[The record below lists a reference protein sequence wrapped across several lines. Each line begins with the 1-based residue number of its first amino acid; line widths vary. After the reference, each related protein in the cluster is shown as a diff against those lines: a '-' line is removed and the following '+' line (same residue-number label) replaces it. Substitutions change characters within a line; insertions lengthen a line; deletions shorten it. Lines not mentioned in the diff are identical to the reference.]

1 MGIVTACASPALRYG
16 GAGRAGEAPQ
26 QAVLMLLALDI
37 GNTSIHI
44 GLFDGDQIT
53 ATWRIGV
60 ETERMPDE
68 YGVFMLTLLYTHR
81 LSAQDITA
89 CIIGCDVPPLIPTFE
104 SVCRKYFEVEPMVV
118 GHGLRTG
125 VRILYDNP
133 KQLGAD
139 RIIDAVAAIRIY
151 GAPVIV
157 VDFGTATVFDAVNEH
172 GDYLGGAIA
181 PGIGI
186 ASEALFSRAAMLYR
200 VQLERP
206 PSAIGKNTIHAMQSG
221 ILFGYVGL
229 VEGLVRRFK
238 SELTGDAK
246 VVATGGL
253 APVVAQ
259 ETDCI
264 DVVDGDLTLNGLRMI
279 YELNMEEHHAR
290 ERRHG
295 VRPT

>member
-1 MGIVTACASPALRYG
+1 
-16 GAGRAGEAPQ
+16 
-26 QAVLMLLALDI
+26 MLLAMDV

-44 GLFDGDQIT
+44 GLFEGERIA

-60 ETERMPDE
+60 EREKLPDE
-68 YGVFMLTLLYTHR
+68 YGVLITSLLLARGFAPKDVT
-81 LSAQDITA
+81 D

-104 SVCRKYFEVEPMVV
+104 QVSRDYFGFEPMVV

-125 VRILYDNP
+125 IRILYDNP

-139 RIIDAVAAIRIY
+139 RIIDAVAAVHTY

-157 VDFGTATVFDAVNEH
+157 VDFGTATVFDAVNSS

-186 ASEALFSRAAMLYR
+186 ASEALFARAAMLYR
-200 VQLERP
+200 VQLELP
-206 PSAIGKNTIHAMQSG
+206 PTAIGKNTITAMQSG

-229 VEGLVRRFK
+229 VEGLVARFK
-238 SELTGDAK
+238 AELDGNPK

-253 APVVAQ
+253 AGLIAS
-259 ETDCI
+259 ETKCI
-264 DVVDGDLTLNGLRMI
+264 DVVDGDLTLTGLRLINEM
-279 YELNMEEHHAR
+279 N
-290 ERRHG
+290 RHG
-295 VRPT
+295 

>member
-1 MGIVTACASPALRYG
+1 
-16 GAGRAGEAPQ
+16 
-26 QAVLMLLALDI
+26 MLLALDI

-44 GLFDGDQIT
+44 GLFDGDVIKQ
-53 ATWRIGV
+53 TWRIGV
-60 ETERMPDE
+60 EQEKLPDE
-68 YGVFMLTLLYTHR
+68 YGVLLHSLISTSKVR
-81 LSAQDITA
+81 VEDIDA

-104 SVCRKYFEVEPMVV
+104 DVCRKYFHMEPMVV

-125 VRILYDNP
+125 VRILYENP

-139 RIIDAVAAIRIY
+139 RIIDAVAAIKFY

-206 PSAIGKNTIHAMQSG
+206 PVAIGKNTIHAMQSG
-221 ILFGYVGL
+221 IFFGYVGL
-229 VEGLVRRFK
+229 VEGIVARFK
-238 SELTGDAK
+238 AELTGDVK

-253 APVVAQ
+253 AREISEA
-259 ETDCI
+259 TTCI
-264 DVVDGDLTLNGLRMI
+264 DVIDSNLTLNGLRLI
-279 YELNMEEHHAR
+279 YEMNHD
-290 ERRHG
+290 
-295 VRPT
+295 

>member
-1 MGIVTACASPALRYG
+1 
-16 GAGRAGEAPQ
+16 
-26 QAVLMLLALDI
+26 MLLAFDI

-44 GLFDGDQIT
+44 GLFDGEELA

-60 ETERMPDE
+60 EHEKLPDE
-68 YGVFMLTLLYTHR
+68 YGILVTGLLNARRFET
-81 LSAQDITA
+81 SVITD

-104 SVCRKYFEVEPMVV
+104 QVCKDYFGVEPMVV

-125 VRILYDNP
+125 IRILYDNP

-139 RIIDAVAAIRIY
+139 RIIDAVAAVKRY

-157 VDFGTATVFDAVNEH
+157 VDFGTATVFDAVNDK
-172 GDYLGGAIA
+172 GDYLGGAIS

-186 ASEALFSRAAMLYR
+186 ASEALFARAAMLYR

-229 VEGLVRRFK
+229 VEGLVARFK
-238 SELTGDAK
+238 AELNGNPK

-253 APVVAQ
+253 SGIIAR

-264 DVVDGDLTLNGLRMI
+264 DVVDPHLTLDGLRIISEM
-279 YELNMEEHHAR
+279 NSNA
-290 ERRHG
+290 
-295 VRPT
+295 

>member
-1 MGIVTACASPALRYG
+1 
-16 GAGRAGEAPQ
+16 
-26 QAVLMLLALDI
+26 MLLALDI

-44 GLFDGDQIT
+44 GLFDGATIA

-60 ETERMPDE
+60 KQEKLPDE
-68 YGVFMLTLLYTHR
+68 YGVLLASLLATDGIHIG
-81 LSAQDITA
+81 AIDA

-104 SVCRKYFEVEPMVV
+104 AVCRKYFKKEPMVV

-139 RIIDAVAAIRIY
+139 RIIDAVAAIKYY

-157 VDFGTATVFDAVNEH
+157 VDFGTATVFDAVNEA

-206 PSAIGKNTIHAMQSG
+206 PVAIGKNTIHAMQSG
-221 ILFGYVGL
+221 IFWGYVGL
-229 VEGLVRRFK
+229 VEGLVARFK
-238 SELTGDAK
+238 AELTGDVK

-253 APVVAQ
+253 AREIAQ
-259 ETDCI
+259 ATSCI
-264 DVVDGDLTLNGLRMI
+264 DIIDGDLTLNGLRLI
-279 YELNMEEHHAR
+279 YELNDDLR
-290 ERRHG
+290 
-295 VRPT
+295 

>member
-1 MGIVTACASPALRYG
+1 
-16 GAGRAGEAPQ
+16 
-26 QAVLMLLALDI
+26 MLLALDI

-44 GLFDGDQIT
+44 GLFNGDELAVT
-53 ATWRIGV
+53 YRIGV
-60 ETERMPDE
+60 EQEKLPDE
-68 YGVFMLTLLYTHR
+68 YGVLMLSLLATGNIGPR
-81 LSAQDITA
+81 DVTA

-104 SVCRKYFEVEPMVV
+104 TVCRKYFGLEPMLV

-139 RIIDAVAAIRIY
+139 RIIDAVAAIKQY

-206 PSAIGKNTIHAMQSG
+206 PVAIGKNTIHAMQAG

-229 VEGLVRRFK
+229 VEGLVARFK
-238 SELTGDAK
+238 AELTGDVK

-253 APVVAQ
+253 ATTIAD

-264 DVVDGDLTLNGLRMI
+264 DVVDSNLTLNGLRYI
-279 YELNMEEHHAR
+279 YELNS
-290 ERRHG
+290 
-295 VRPT
+295 

>member
-1 MGIVTACASPALRYG
+1 
-16 GAGRAGEAPQ
+16 
-26 QAVLMLLALDI
+26 MLLALDI

-44 GLFDGDQIT
+44 GLFDGERLS

-60 ETERMPDE
+60 SVEKMPDE
-68 YGVFMLTLLYTHR
+68 YGVLLLTLLFTR
-81 LSAQDITA
+81 NLRPDDIEA
-89 CIIGCDVPPLIPTFE
+89 CIIGCDVPPMIPVFE
-104 SVCRKYFEVEPMVV
+104 SVCQKYFNLDPLVV

-139 RIIDAVAAIRIY
+139 RIIDAVAAIRRY

-157 VDFGTATVFDAVNEH
+157 VDFGTATVFDAVNEA

-181 PGIGI
+181 PGVGI

-206 PSAIGKNTIHAMQSG
+206 PVAIGKNTIHAMQSG
-221 ILFGYVGL
+221 IVYGYAGL
-229 VEGLVRRFK
+229 VEGLVNRFK
-238 SELTGDAK
+238 QELGGSPK
-246 VVATGGL
+246 VVATGGW
-253 APVVAQ
+253 ARQFSA

-264 DVVDGDLTLNGLRMI
+264 DIVDSDLTLTGLRII
-279 YELNMEEHHAR
+279 YEMN
-290 ERRHG
+290 
-295 VRPT
+295 RPDTKPAGG

>member
-1 MGIVTACASPALRYG
+1 
-16 GAGRAGEAPQ
+16 
-26 QAVLMLLALDI
+26 MLLTLDI

-44 GLFDGDQIT
+44 GLWEDERI
-53 ATWRIGV
+53 AHTWRIGV
-60 ETERMPDE
+60 EQEKLPDE
-68 YGVFMLTLLYTHR
+68 YGVLLMNLLGTEGIGAGDVH
-81 LSAQDITA
+81 A
-89 CIIGCDVPPLIPTFE
+89 CIVGCDVPPLIPTFE
-104 SVCRKYFEVEPMVV
+104 QVCRKYFKIEPMVV

-139 RIIDAVAAIRIY
+139 RIIDAVAASKLY
-151 GAPVIV
+151 GTPVII
-157 VDFGTATVFDAVNEH
+157 VDFGTATVFDAVNEQ

-206 PSAIGKNTIHAMQSG
+206 PVAIGKNTIHAMQSG

-229 VEGLVRRFK
+229 VEGVVQRFK
-238 SELTGDAK
+238 DELGGNPK

-253 APVVAQ
+253 ATLIAN

-264 DVVDGDLTLNGLRMI
+264 DMVNGDLTLTGLRLI
-279 YELNMEEHHAR
+279 YELNSEA
-290 ERRHG
+290 
-295 VRPT
+295 

>member
-1 MGIVTACASPALRYG
+1 
-16 GAGRAGEAPQ
+16 
-26 QAVLMLLALDI
+26 MLLALDI

-44 GLFDGDQIT
+44 GLFDGDQLK

-60 ETERMPDE
+60 EAEKMPDE
-68 YGVFMLTLLYTHR
+68 YGVLLLTLLFTLR
-81 LSAQDITA
+81 LRPEDISD
-89 CIIGCDVPPLIPTFE
+89 CIIGCDVPPLLPTFE
-104 SVCRKYFEVEPMVV
+104 QVCRKYFHLEPMVV

-139 RIIDAVAAIRIY
+139 RIIDAVAAIKQY

-157 VDFGTATVFDAVNEH
+157 VDFGTATVFDAVNAQGE
-172 GDYLGGAIA
+172 YLGGAIA

-206 PSAIGKNTIHAMQSG
+206 PVAIGKNTIHAMQSG

-229 VEGLVRRFK
+229 VEGLVQRFK
-238 SELTGDAK
+238 NELEGDVK
-246 VVATGGL
+246 VVGTGGW
-253 APVVAQ
+253 ARQVAA

-264 DVVDGDLTLNGLRMI
+264 DHVDQDLTLSGLKLI
-279 YELNMEEHHAR
+279 YELNREDHHGQRA
-290 ERRHG
+290 ER
-295 VRPT
+295 

>member
-1 MGIVTACASPALRYG
+1 
-16 GAGRAGEAPQ
+16 
-26 QAVLMLLALDI
+26 MLLALDI
-37 GNTSIHI
+37 GNTSIHM
-44 GLFDGDQIT
+44 GLWQQEELT
-53 ATWRIGV
+53 ATYRIGV
-60 ETERMPDE
+60 EQEKLPDE
-68 YGVFMLTLLYTHR
+68 YGVLILSLLATGG
-81 LSAQDITA
+81 LGPEDVEA

-104 SVCRKYFEVEPMVV
+104 MVCRKFFRTEPMVV

-139 RIIDAVAAIRIY
+139 RIIDAVAAIRKY

-157 VDFGTATVFDAVNEH
+157 VDFGTATVFDAVNAN

-200 VQLERP
+200 VQIEKP

-229 VEGLVRRFK
+229 VEGLVARFK
-238 SELTGDAK
+238 AELDGDVK
-246 VVATGGL
+246 VVATGGF
-253 APVVAQ
+253 ATEIAR

-264 DVVDGDLTLNGLRMI
+264 DVVDGDLTLEGLRMI
-279 YELNMEEHHAR
+279 YELNYP
-290 ERRHG
+290 G
-295 VRPT
+295 

>member
-1 MGIVTACASPALRYG
+1 
-16 GAGRAGEAPQ
+16 
-26 QAVLMLLALDI
+26 MLLTLDI
-37 GNTSIHI
+37 GNTSVHI
-44 GLFDGDQIT
+44 GLWDGDRI
-53 ATWRIGV
+53 AHTWRIGV
-60 ETERMPDE
+60 EQEKLPDE
-68 YGVFMLTLLYTHR
+68 YGVLLMNL
-81 LSAQDITA
+81 LSTEDITA
-89 CIIGCDVPPLIPTFE
+89 KDVHACIVGCDVPPLIPTFE
-104 SVCRKYFEVEPMVV
+104 QVCRKYFKIEPMVV

-139 RIIDAVAAIRIY
+139 RIIDAVAASKLY
-151 GAPVIV
+151 GTPVII
-157 VDFGTATVFDAVNEH
+157 VDFGTATVFDAVNEQ

-206 PSAIGKNTIHAMQSG
+206 PVAIGKNTIHAMQSG

-229 VEGLVRRFK
+229 VEGVVERFK
-238 SELTGDAK
+238 KELGGDPK

-253 APVVAQ
+253 AGLIAS

-264 DVVDGDLTLNGLRMI
+264 DVVNGDLTLTGLRLI
-279 YELNMEEHHAR
+279 YELNSEA
-290 ERRHG
+290 
-295 VRPT
+295 

>member
-1 MGIVTACASPALRYG
+1 
-16 GAGRAGEAPQ
+16 
-26 QAVLMLLALDI
+26 MLLALDI

-44 GLFDGDQIT
+44 GLFEGETI
-53 ATWRIGV
+53 AHTWRIGV
-60 ETERMPDE
+60 EQEKLPDE
-68 YGVFMLTLLYTHR
+68 YGVLLMNLLDTGGI
-81 LSAQDITA
+81 SAKDISA

-104 SVCRKYFEVEPMVV
+104 QVCRKYFKIEPMVV

-133 KQLGAD
+133 RQLGAD
-139 RIIDAVAAIRIY
+139 RIIDAVAAIRLY
-151 GAPVIV
+151 GPPVIV
-157 VDFGTATVFDAVNEH
+157 VDFGTATVFDAVNEN

-206 PSAIGKNTIHAMQSG
+206 PVAIGKNTIHAMQSG

-238 SELTGDAK
+238 AELSGTPK
-246 VVATGGL
+246 VIATGGL
-253 APVVAQ
+253 AEVIAK

-264 DVVDGDLTLNGLRMI
+264 DVINGDLTLTGLRLI
-279 YELNMEEHHAR
+279 YEMNAE
-290 ERRHG
+290 
-295 VRPT
+295 

>member
-1 MGIVTACASPALRYG
+1 
-16 GAGRAGEAPQ
+16 
-26 QAVLMLLALDI
+26 MLLALDI

-44 GLFDGDQIT
+44 GLFDGEVLKD
-53 ATWRIGV
+53 TWRVGV
-60 ETERMPDE
+60 EQEKLPDE
-68 YGVFMLTLLYTHR
+68 YGVLLLTLLGTGGIG
-81 LSAQDITA
+81 AKDIDA

-104 SVCRKYFEVEPMVV
+104 TVCRKYFGMEPMVV

-139 RIIDAVAAIRIY
+139 RIIDAVAAIRKY
-151 GAPVIV
+151 GAPVII
-157 VDFGTATVFDAVNEH
+157 VDFGTATVFDAVNEN

-206 PSAIGKNTIHAMQSG
+206 PVAIGKNTIHAMQSG

-229 VEGLVRRFK
+229 VEGLVARFK
-238 SELTGDAK
+238 LELTGDVK

-253 APVVAQ
+253 AKEIAQ

-264 DVVDGDLTLNGLRMI
+264 DIIDGNLTLDGLRYI
-279 YELNMEEHHAR
+279 HELNDD
-290 ERRHG
+290 
-295 VRPT
+295 VR

>member
-1 MGIVTACASPALRYG
+1 
-16 GAGRAGEAPQ
+16 
-26 QAVLMLLALDI
+26 MLLALDI

-44 GLFDGDQIT
+44 GLFEGET
-53 ATWRIGV
+53 LAHTWRIGV
-60 ETERMPDE
+60 EQEQLPDE
-68 YGVFMLTLLYTHR
+68 YGVLLMNLLDTAEIRAGDVH
-81 LSAQDITA
+81 A
-89 CIIGCDVPPLIPTFE
+89 CIVGCDVPPLIPTFE
-104 SVCRKYFEVEPMVV
+104 QVCRKYFKLEPMVV

-139 RIIDAVAAIRIY
+139 RIIDAVAAIRLY
-151 GAPVIV
+151 GPPVIV

-206 PSAIGKNTIHAMQSG
+206 PVAIGKNTIHAMQAG

-238 SELTGDAK
+238 AELSGDTK

-253 APVVAQ
+253 AEIIAR

-264 DVVDGDLTLNGLRMI
+264 DVINGDLTLTGLRLI
-279 YELNMEEHHAR
+279 YEMNAETPA
-290 ERRHG
+290 
-295 VRPT
+295 

>member
-1 MGIVTACASPALRYG
+1 
-16 GAGRAGEAPQ
+16 
-26 QAVLMLLALDI
+26 MLLALDV

-44 GLFDGDQIT
+44 GLFQGEELT
-53 ATWRIGV
+53 ATWRVGV
-60 ETERMPDE
+60 EQEKLPDE
-68 YGVFMLTLLYTHR
+68 YGVLL
-81 LSAQDITA
+81 LSLLATGDIAPRDITA

-104 SVCRKYFEVEPMVV
+104 SVCKKYFGIEPMLV

-139 RIIDAVAAIRIY
+139 RIIDAVAAIKQY

-157 VDFGTATVFDAVNEH
+157 VDFGTATVFDAVSEN

-206 PSAIGKNTIHAMQSG
+206 PVAIGKNTIHAMQSG

-229 VEGLVRRFK
+229 VEGLVARFK
-238 SELTGDAK
+238 AELTGNVK

-253 APVVAQ
+253 ATTIAH
-259 ETDCI
+259 ETNCI
-264 DVVDGDLTLNGLRMI
+264 DVVDSNLTLNGLRHI
-279 YELNMEEHHAR
+279 YELNS
-290 ERRHG
+290 
-295 VRPT
+295 

>member
-1 MGIVTACASPALRYG
+1 
-16 GAGRAGEAPQ
+16 
-26 QAVLMLLALDI
+26 MLLTLDI

-44 GLFDGDQIT
+44 GLWDGDRI
-53 ATWRIGV
+53 AHTWRIGV
-60 ETERMPDE
+60 EQEKLPDE
-68 YGVFMLTLLYTHR
+68 YGVLLMNL
-81 LSAQDITA
+81 LSTEELGARDVHA
-89 CIIGCDVPPLIPTFE
+89 CIVGCDVPPLIPTFE
-104 SVCRKYFEVEPMVV
+104 QVCRKYFKIEPMVV

-139 RIIDAVAAIRIY
+139 RIIDAVAASKLY
-151 GAPVIV
+151 GTPVII
-157 VDFGTATVFDAVNEH
+157 VDFGTATVFDAVNEQ

-206 PSAIGKNTIHAMQSG
+206 PVAIGKNTIHAMQSG

-229 VEGLVRRFK
+229 VEGVVERFK
-238 SELTGDAK
+238 KELGGNPK

-253 APVVAQ
+253 AGLIAE

-264 DVVDGDLTLNGLRMI
+264 DVVNGDLTLTGLRLI
-279 YELNMEEHHAR
+279 YELNSEA
-290 ERRHG
+290 
-295 VRPT
+295 

>member
-1 MGIVTACASPALRYG
+1 
-16 GAGRAGEAPQ
+16 
-26 QAVLMLLALDI
+26 MLLALDI

-44 GLFDGDQIT
+44 GLFDDGELT

-60 ETERMPDE
+60 EQEKLADE
-68 YGVFMLTLLYTHR
+68 YGVLL
-81 LSAQDITA
+81 LSLLSTGNIATADITA
-89 CIIGCDVPPLIPTFE
+89 CIIGCDVPPLVPTFE
-104 SVCRKYFEVEPMVV
+104 TVCKKYFGIEPLIV

-133 KQLGAD
+133 RQLGAD
-139 RIIDAVAAIRIY
+139 RIIDAVAAIKQY

-157 VDFGTATVFDAVNEH
+157 VDFGTATVFDAVNEN

-206 PSAIGKNTIHAMQSG
+206 PVAIGKNTIHAMQSG

-229 VEGLVRRFK
+229 VEGLVERFK
-238 SELTGDAK
+238 SELAGDVK

-253 APVVAQ
+253 ATTISY
-259 ETDCI
+259 ETSCI
-264 DVVDGDLTLNGLRMI
+264 DVVDQNLTLNGLRYI
-279 YELNMEEHHAR
+279 YELNS
-290 ERRHG
+290 
-295 VRPT
+295 

>member
-1 MGIVTACASPALRYG
+1 
-16 GAGRAGEAPQ
+16 
-26 QAVLMLLALDI
+26 MLLALDI

-44 GLFDGDQIT
+44 GLFTGEIVT
-53 ATWRIGV
+53 HTWRIGV
-60 ETERMPDE
+60 EQEKLPDE
-68 YGVFMLTLLYTHR
+68 YGVLLMS
-81 LSAQDITA
+81 LLDNGGLKASDIDA
-89 CIIGCDVPPLIPTFE
+89 CIIGCDVPPLTPTFQQ
-104 SVCRKYFEVEPMVV
+104 VCQRYFHIDPMMV

-139 RIIDAVAAIRIY
+139 RIIDAVAAIKLY
-151 GAPVIV
+151 GPPVIV

-206 PSAIGKNTIHAMQSG
+206 PVAIGKNTIHAMQSG

-229 VEGLVRRFK
+229 VEGVVRRFK
-238 SELTGDAK
+238 AELSGDPK
-246 VVATGGL
+246 VIATGGL
-253 APVVAQ
+253 AGLIAR

-264 DVVDGDLTLNGLRMI
+264 DVINGDLTLTGLRLI
-279 YELNMEEHHAR
+279 YEMNAE
-290 ERRHG
+290 
-295 VRPT
+295 

>member
-1 MGIVTACASPALRYG
+1 
-16 GAGRAGEAPQ
+16 
-26 QAVLMLLALDI
+26 MLLAFDI

-44 GLFDGDQIT
+44 GLFDGEDLKS
-53 ATWRIGV
+53 TWRIGV
-60 ETERMPDE
+60 EAEKLPDE
-68 YGVFMLTLLYTHR
+68 YGVLLLTLLFTQR
-81 LSAQDITA
+81 LRPEDITA

-104 SVCRKYFEVEPMVV
+104 QVCRTYFHHEPLVV

-125 VRILYDNP
+125 MRILYDNP

-139 RIIDAVAAIRIY
+139 RIIDAVAGVRQFGYPLII
-151 GAPVIV
+151 
-157 VDFGTATVFDAVNEH
+157 VDFGTATVFDAVNAN

-206 PSAIGKNTIHAMQSG
+206 PAAIGKNTIHAMQSG

-238 SELTGDAK
+238 DELGSDDIK
-246 VVATGGL
+246 VIGTGGL
-253 APVVAQ
+253 ARQVAA
-259 ETDCI
+259 ETKCI
-264 DVVDGDLTLNGLRMI
+264 DIVDQDLTLNGLRYI
-279 YELNMEEHHAR
+279 YELNMEDHRAAAR
-290 ERRHG
+290 HRSHE
-295 VRPT
+295 

>member
-1 MGIVTACASPALRYG
+1 
-16 GAGRAGEAPQ
+16 
-26 QAVLMLLALDI
+26 MLLALDI

-44 GLFDGDQIT
+44 GLWDHEELT
-53 ATWRIGV
+53 ATYRIGV
-60 ETERMPDE
+60 EQERLPDE
-68 YGVFMLTLLYTHR
+68 YGVLILSLLATGGLGPR
-81 LSAQDITA
+81 DVEA

-104 SVCRKYFEVEPMVV
+104 TVCRKFFHTEPMVV

-139 RIIDAVAAIRIY
+139 RIIDAVAAIRKY

-157 VDFGTATVFDAVNEH
+157 VDFGTATVFDAVNAQ

-200 VQLERP
+200 VQIERP
-206 PSAIGKNTIHAMQSG
+206 PTAIGKNTIHAMQAG

-229 VEGLVRRFK
+229 VEGLVARFK
-238 SELTGDAK
+238 SELEGDVK
-246 VVATGGL
+246 VVATGGF
-253 APVVAQ
+253 AKEIAR
-259 ETDCI
+259 ETTCLDI
-264 DVVDGDLTLNGLRMI
+264 VDADLTLDGLRMI
-279 YELNMEEHHAR
+279 YEMNYP
-290 ERRHG
+290 G
-295 VRPT
+295 

>member
-1 MGIVTACASPALRYG
+1 
-16 GAGRAGEAPQ
+16 
-26 QAVLMLLALDI
+26 MLLAFDI

-44 GLFDGDQIT
+44 GLFDGDELK

-60 ETERMPDE
+60 EAEKLPDE
-68 YGVFMLTLLYTHR
+68 YGVFLWTLLFTR
-81 LSAQDITA
+81 RIRPEDIDSA
-89 CIIGCDVPPLIPTFE
+89 IIGCDVPPLIPTFE
-104 SVCRKYFEVEPMVV
+104 QVVRKYFDVEPMVV

-139 RIIDAVAAIRIY
+139 RIIDAVAAIKLY

-157 VDFGTATVFDAVNEH
+157 VDFGTATVFDAINAA

-206 PSAIGKNTIHAMQSG
+206 PAAIGKNTIHAMQAG
-221 ILFGYVGL
+221 ILYGYVGL

-238 SELTGDAK
+238 DELGDPETR
-246 VVATGGL
+246 VVGTGGWAAQL
-253 APVVAQ
+253 AA

-264 DVVDGDLTLNGLRMI
+264 DIVDQDLTLTGLRMI
-279 YELNMEEHHAR
+279 HELNMEEHRAR
-290 ERRHG
+290 KLHG
-295 VRPT
+295 